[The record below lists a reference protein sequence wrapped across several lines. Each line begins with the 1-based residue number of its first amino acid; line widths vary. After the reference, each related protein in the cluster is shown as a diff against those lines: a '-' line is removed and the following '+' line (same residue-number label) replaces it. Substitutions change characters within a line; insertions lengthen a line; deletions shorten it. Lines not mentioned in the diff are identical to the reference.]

1 MNNEISLAGYISIFN
16 SSPVAKLIIRTDAP
30 VYTIIDVNDAYL
42 LATNS
47 SRERLIGKSVFAAF
61 PGNPTDQES
70 KNVELS
76 MRSFETAIRTGEPHI
91 MSNYRYDIPIPG
103 TDQFEERYWT
113 SINTPVFDEEEKVA
127 FFIHSPKDVT
137 EIYYLEKREKAGI
150 EALKTQRK
158 QLYSL
163 LMQAPV
169 GIGIFKG
176 PGFVT
181 ELINQ
186 PLCDL
191 YGKSSEEMMDKQLF
205 EVLNFA
211 KDLGLEDLANQVRLT
226 GEPYQGKD
234 RPITLIRDG
243 VLQTIYVDFVFEPFR
258 DEDGEISGIIAISID
273 VTEQVNARHKLEEAE
288 ERARLAAEAVNMGTF
303 DINLVNGEIVTST
316 RFANIFGFEKP
327 VHRDRYLEV
336 FHKDDLRSRLV
347 AHRNAI
353 KKGALFYESRVVWDD
368 GSVHWVRVEG
378 KVFYNS
384 DEMPHRILGT
394 VLDITEEKKNQEQ
407 QQLLEKALADSEQLL
422 RKITSASPTCLFMC
436 NENGA
441 ITYVNQTWID
451 WTGISYD
458 DNMVSGWLEAIY
470 EEDRE
475 KAIEEFVETLRNQ
488 VLYDVSFRIKHVDG
502 TLRWCTACGQPQY
515 SDDGSFCGY
524 IGSCTD
530 ITEQKELQQQKDAF
544 IGIASHE
551 LKTPVTSIKAYT
563 QVLEKI
569 LIKKGEHTEAGMMR
583 KMNDQLDRLTSLIS
597 DLLDVTKINSGKLQF
612 NPQNFDL
619 ELLIR
624 DLVEDLQRTTDRHQL
639 MEQYSPIGM
648 VFADKERIG
657 QVITN
662 LITNAIK
669 YSPKTDK
676 IIISTEMKDEEVSVC
691 VEDFGVGISE
701 ENLCKVFEQFYRV
714 SGDMQHTFPGLG
726 LGLYISSEI
735 IKREGGRIWV
745 ESVEGKGSKFCF
757 SIPVHKIDAGL

>member
-1 MNNEISLAGYISIFN
+1 MNDEISLAGYINIFN
-16 SSPVAKLIIRTDAP
+16 NSPVAQLIMKTDAP
-30 VYTIIDVNDAYL
+30 IYTIIAVNDAYL
-42 LATNS
+42 SSTNT
-47 SRERLIGKSVFAAF
+47 SREALIGQSVFAAF

-70 KNVELS
+70 KNIE
-76 MRSFETAIRTGEPHI
+76 RTKYSFEEAIRSRSPHT

-103 TDQFEERYWT
+103 TNEFEERYWT
-113 SINTPVFDEEEKVA
+113 TTNIPVLDEQGEVS
-127 FFIHSPKDVT
+127 FFIHSPNNVT
-137 EIYYLEKREKAGI
+137 ELIKLEQREMAGI

-163 LMQAPV
+163 LMQVPV

-176 PGFVT
+176 PNYLT
-181 ELINQ
+181 ELINK

-191 YGKSSEEMMDKQLF
+191 YGKSAEEMMGQPIF
-205 EVLNFA
+205 EVLSFV
-211 KDLGLEDLANQVRLT
+211 KGLGYEELADQVRLT
-226 GEPYQGKD
+226 GQTYHGKD
-234 RPITLIRDG
+234 QPIPLLRNG
-243 VLQTIYVDFVFEPFR
+243 LLQTRFVDFVYEPFR
-258 DEDGEISGIIAISID
+258 DDDGSISGIIVIAID

-288 ERARLAAEAVNMGTF
+288 ERARLAAEAVNMGTY
-303 DINLVNGEIVTST
+303 DLNLVNGEIITSV
-316 RFANIFGFEKP
+316 RFANIFGFDKP
-327 VHRDRYLEV
+327 VCRDRYVEV
-336 FHKDDLRSRLV
+336 FHKDDLRARMV

-353 KKGALFYESRVVWDD
+353 KKGILFYESRVIWADN
-368 GSVHWVRVEG
+368 SVHWIRVEG
-378 KVFYNS
+378 KVFYNK

-394 VLDITEEKKNQEQ
+394 LLDITEEKKNQEQ
-407 QQLLEKALADSEQLL
+407 QQQLEMALADSEQLL

-451 WTGISYD
+451 WTGISYEN
-458 DNMVSGWLEAIY
+458 NMISGWLDAIY

-475 KAIEEFVETLRNQ
+475 KAIADFVVTLGSHT
-488 VLYDVSFRIKHVDG
+488 LYDVTFRIKHIDG
-502 TLRWCTACGQPQY
+502 TLHWCNACGQPQFA
-515 SDDGSFCGY
+515 DDGRFCGY

-569 LIKKGEHTEAGMMR
+569 LVKKGELTEAGMMR

-612 NPQNFDL
+612 NPQHFDL
-619 ELLIR
+619 ETIIKE
-624 DLVEDLQRTTDRHQL
+624 LVEDLQRTTDRHQL
-639 MEQYSPIGM
+639 IEHYSPTGT

-657 QVITN
+657 QVVIN
-662 LITNAIK
+662 FITNAIK

-676 IIISTEMKDEEVSVC
+676 IIISTEMNDDEVMVC
-691 VEDFGVGISE
+691 VEDFGVGISQ
-701 ENLCKVFEQFYRV
+701 ENLHRVFEQFYRV
-714 SGDMQHTFPGLG
+714 TGDMQHTFPGLG

-745 ESVEGKGSKFCF
+745 DSREGEGAKFCF
-757 SIPVHKIDAGL
+757 TIPCKRS